1 MADEQQMTA
10 SSDVM
15 LQMLRQLQAVETE
28 KRAFPIGSEEF
39 VIRAVEAERLSRI
52 IFRWSG
58 IQQQMA
64 DESVVTVEQGAT
76 RPVPMDSVQVRPL
89 DRILAEWRQAQVR
102 LEAAPPGSPDA
113 DEAAADVDRLR
124 VAYHETLEARQSGSI
139 DGASPVQRPD

>member
-10 SSDVM
+10 TSDVM

-64 DESVVTVEQGAT
+64 DESVATVEQGST
-76 RPVPMDSVQVRPL
+76 RPVPMDTVQVRPL

-102 LEAAPPGSPDA
+102 LEAAPPGSSDA
-113 DEAAADVDRLR
+113 DEAAVDVDRLR
-124 VAYHETLEARQSGSI
+124 VAYQETLEARHSDST